1 MRLARLSA
9 AADAD
14 LDRIDRFLL
23 GIDPGL
29 ATAAAF
35 AIRNRIALVCE
46 QPAIGTPLPGGR
58 RKIIERR
65 FDYVIFY
72 RETAGSILILRIRH
86 AREDWR

>member
-14 LDRIDRFLL
+14 LDRIDQFLL
-23 GIDPGL
+23 GIDPAL
-29 ATAAAF
+29 ANSAAI
-35 AIRNRIALVCE
+35 AIRDRIALVCAT
-46 QPAIGTPLPGGR
+46 PAVGTPLPGGR

-65 FDYVIFY
+65 FGYVIFY
-72 RETAGSILILRIRH
+72 RETAGAVLILRIRH